1 MAKMEN
7 GSEMIKDF
15 VQAITTIVT
24 TAELIAQL
32 ISVLFF
38 PDIAAKLFM
47 VGRLPLFRAGDF
59 FDSLTRTVSPNA
71 QSELAN
77 SPTKM
82 G

>member
-1 MAKMEN
+1 MEKMEN
-7 GSEMIKDF
+7 GIEMTKDF
-15 VQAITTIVT
+15 VQAITTTVT

-32 ISVLFF
+32 INVLFF

-47 VGRLPLFRAGDF
+47 AGRFPFFRDGDF
-59 FDSLTRTVSPNA
+59 FDSLTRKVSPKA

-77 SPTKM
+77 SATKM